1 MYLFVLL
8 CYFGFQQLAKVC
20 FDLLLKKHKVHIIT
34 LTLIILNLQARELM
48 WRFFLISKGN
58 IKTKPPMI

>member
-8 CYFGFQQLAKVC
+8 CYFGFQWLAKIC

-34 LTLIILNLQARELM
+34 PTLIILNLQARELM

-58 IKTKPPMI
+58 NKTKPPMI